1 MIIIP
6 TKKAFMFVVI
16 FFFMSTIFFITSFSS
31 ANAAFST
38 PTCAGGDGC
47 RPTCADE
54 GFPPDLD
61 CTPSTCE
68 IKGSG
73 GLIPCGKNCN
83 DPDTTGWDERRPCDL
98 CSLFLMG
105 QLIIEFMVKLAGAA
119 AMIAIAIGGFLYVF
133 AAGSQSSIE
142 KAKSMIKYTLLGFVI
157 VFIAWA
163 VVDSILMSAGYID
176 PIGGDW
182 YTMECTK

>member
-1 MIIIP
+1 MILKII
-6 TKKAFMFVVI
+6 KKVSALFIMI
-16 FFFMSTIFFITSFSS
+16 FFVSIIFFITSFND
-31 ANAAFST
+31 ANATFST
-38 PTCAGGDGC
+38 PTCASGDGC
-47 RPTCADE
+47 LAGCSPA
-54 GFPPDLD
+54 DLD
-61 CTPSTCE
+61 CDPSTCS

-73 GLIPCGKNCN
+73 GLIPCGKSCD
-83 DPDTTGWDERRPCDL
+83 DPDTTGWKETRPCDL

-105 QLIIEFMVKLAGAA
+105 QLIIEFMVKLSGAA
-119 AMIAIAIGGFLYVF
+119 AMIAISIGGFLYVF

-163 VVDSILMSAGYID
+163 IVDSILTSAGYID

-182 YTMECTK
+182 YTMECTR